1 MTHTVIIQGRF
12 VPADLDHD
20 HFCLDNLSRGP
31 PSGSL
36 SVVRQ
41 HLTFPSAGALPVLP
55 MLAKY
60 WMTFFVFSVLPA
72 PDSPLQ
78 GKENMHRDHQAEENL
93 EAVNCTVIL
102 IMDLG
107 CNPRLNTTMAKKPNA
122 FPPDSCLPLL
132 TTSPIAPLPL
142 RRDTQSR
149 SLDQD
154 PLFRMMSV

>member
-12 VPADLDHD
+12 VTSDLDHD

-107 CNPRLNTTMAKKPNA
+107 CNPRLNTTMAKKTLMLSLLTPA
-122 FPPDSCLPLL
+122 CLFLPL
-132 TTSPIAPLPL
+132 PPLHHFPCVGTHKVDL
-142 RRDTQSR
+142 
-149 SLDQD
+149 
-154 PLFRMMSV
+154 